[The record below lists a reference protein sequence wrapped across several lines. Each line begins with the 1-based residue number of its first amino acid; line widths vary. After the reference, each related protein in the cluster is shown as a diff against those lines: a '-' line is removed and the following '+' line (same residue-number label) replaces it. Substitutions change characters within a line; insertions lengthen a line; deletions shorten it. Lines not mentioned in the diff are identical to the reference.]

1 MEDSL
6 LPTLPAM
13 GKSGAVTLL
22 LALPRSRATAS
33 PVLGGGGVGWEEDV
47 LDDTGV
53 LLPATAALAE
63 AINLEGRHRMSLTSS
78 NSPCLP
84 SAPLHN
90 TAPAP
95 STTSSSGE
103 REPVP
108 APRTPPAQHVPTSK
122 AAL

>member
-6 LPTLPAM
+6 LPTLPTK

-22 LALPRSRATAS
+22 LALPGSRATAS

-53 LLPATAALAE
+53 LLPATAALAG
-63 AINLEGRHRMSLTSS
+63 AINLEGRHCMSLTSS
-78 NSPCLP
+78 NNPCLP

-95 STTSSSGE
+95 LAAVE